1 MKVHCHFDRLPK
13 EIVPGSYLKAEI
25 NVDEMEHFVVPTDA
39 IVNLGSKDMIYL
51 TADNRHFIPVE
62 IEILSTQGEFTAI
75 QAINE
80 LDFLNRKYVSKGAYE
95 LLSTQNKEEE

>member
-1 MKVHCHFDRLPK
+1 
-13 EIVPGSYLKAEI
+13 
-25 NVDEMEHFVVPTDA
+25 
-39 IVNLGSKDMIYL
+39 MIYV
-51 TADNRHFIPVE
+51 TTDNRHFIPVE
-62 IEILSTQGEFTAI
+62 IEILSSQGDFTAI